1 MSDNES
7 HSSMHRV
14 VIVGGGTA
22 GWLAAGILAAKLSA
36 NHTVTLIESPN
47 IPSLGVGEGSWPSLR
62 DTLLD
67 IGISET
73 VPTGYNELDIYTCW
87 KSIAPNTSYEDVPQ
101 ARRPS
106 KLLRRTTPMCS
117 ITVTISTPQNLLSC

>member
-36 NHTVTLIESPN
+36 NHT
-47 IPSLGVGEGSWPSLR
+47 
-62 DTLLD
+62 
-67 IGISET
+67 
-73 VPTGYNELDIYTCW
+73 
-87 KSIAPNTSYEDVPQ
+87 
-101 ARRPS
+101 
-106 KLLRRTTPMCS
+106 
-117 ITVTISTPQNLLSC
+117 

>member
-73 VPTGYNELDIYTCW
+73 AL
-87 KSIAPNTSYEDVPQ
+87 
-101 ARRPS
+101 
-106 KLLRRTTPMCS
+106 
-117 ITVTISTPQNLLSC
+117 LLSSIYRSNRLQRARYLYMLEINRTKHIVRR

>member
-73 VPTGYNELDIYTCW
+73 EFL
-87 KSIAPNTSYEDVPQ
+87 
-101 ARRPS
+101 
-106 KLLRRTTPMCS
+106 
-117 ITVTISTPQNLLSC
+117 TVCHGAFKQGSSFVNWRKGGH